1 LTVVIALAAKTLAG
15 ALFVTLFAVIA
26 ETISPK
32 QLSGVFGA
40 APSVALASLVV
51 TLLTAGTTT
60 AEAATFGMI
69 SGAIAMIGYW
79 AVTARTVDD
88 RGALVASVASW
99 AVWLVIALAAYVELQ

>member
-1 LTVVIALAAKTLAG
+1 LTVVVPLVFKALAG
-15 ALFVTLFAVIA
+15 ACFVTLFALIA

-51 TLLTAGTTT
+51 TLVTAGTST

-69 SGAIAMIGYW
+69 GGSIAMIGYW
-79 AVTARTVDD
+79 AVVARAVDD
-88 RGALVASVASW
+88 HGALVASVASW
-99 AVWLVIALAAYVELQ
+99 VVWLVIALAAYAVLR